1 MVFEEAGLE
10 WDASVEEVKT
20 VGLASGGGGAEAC
33 WEIWGLNSEPL
44 THSSLVI
51 QKELFKVKPVFREL
65 V

>member
-1 MVFEEAGLE
+1 MVFEQAGLE
-10 WDASVEEVKT
+10 WDASLEVKT

-51 QKELFKVKPVFREL
+51 QNELFKIKPVFRAL

>member
-1 MVFEEAGLE
+1 MVVEQAGLE
-10 WDASVEEVKT
+10 WDASVEVKT
-20 VGLASGGGGAEAC
+20 VGLASGGGDAEAC

-51 QKELFKVKPVFREL
+51 QNELFKIKPVFREL